1 MDSVSAQRTL
11 VKSPPEL
18 WAKLSNAAELTRHLE
33 DDFGEIRITR
43 LEAERTVV
51 WEGDSGRGTVELE
64 ASGWGTKV
72 TLTAE
77 PVGEPP
83 EQPLTAEPVGEPP
96 EQPKAP
102 PAANAGPAPTLESNA
117 IERAPEP
124 GGRAGFFS
132 RILGRMTP
140 GRGQRAPGPGASA
153 SGPAGEE
160 PRRPNLSA
168 APDPAPTKR
177 PEPVPDAVL
186 SPSAAPGKPSGERA
200 SRVLE
205 TVLDDLGAAHHRPF
219 SRG

>member
-18 WAKLSNAAELTRHLE
+18 WAKLSDAAELTRHLE
-33 DDFGEIRITR
+33 EGFGEIRITR

-96 EQPKAP
+96 ERPVAP
-102 PAANAGPAPTLESNA
+102 AAANAGPAPTLESNA
-117 IERAPEP
+117 VERAPEP

-140 GRGQRAPGPGASA
+140 GRGQRAP
-153 SGPAGEE
+153 
-160 PRRPNLSA
+160 
-168 APDPAPTKR
+168 
-177 PEPVPDAVL
+177 EPVPDAAPP
-186 SPSAAPGKPSGERA
+186 PSTAPGKPSGERA
-200 SRVLE
+200 ARVLE